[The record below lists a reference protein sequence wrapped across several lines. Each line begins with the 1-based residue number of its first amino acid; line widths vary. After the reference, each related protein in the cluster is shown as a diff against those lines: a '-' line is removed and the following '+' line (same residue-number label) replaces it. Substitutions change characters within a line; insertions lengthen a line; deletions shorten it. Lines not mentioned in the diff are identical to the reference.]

1 MRNISFRHWII
12 KKIGTTRIAVLSFVF
27 IILLGSLLLSLPI
40 SNLENTGNDVSY
52 LNHLFVATS
61 ATCVTGLVPYPL
73 ASQYTTFGFIVIATL
88 IQIGGL
94 GVMTLFAFILTLLK
108 EKLYQSEKR
117 LLHDTLNTSS
127 LSEIPRFLHKIFK
140 YTFTFEMIGF
150 ILLAFKFVPKFGVS
164 KGLFSSL
171 FLSISAFCNAGMDS
185 FSMNSLIDYV
195 NDPLINFVIPMLIIM
210 GGLGFSVWF
219 DLSSSFKK
227 MSKTFHK
234 GDIIYALKHLQIHT
248 KLVLLMTSAL
258 IIFGFVSTYLIE
270 FNNPNTLGPLNALE
284 KMYPA
289 FFTSITLRTAGFAT
303 LDMGLCRPASLFIMI
318 FLMLIGGSPGGTA
331 GGIKTTTMSIT
342 LRTAGFATLDMGL
355 CRPASL
361 FIMIFLMLIGGSPGG
376 TAGGI
381 KTTTMLVIIITIVTL
396 AKDESADINIW
407 RRRIT
412 TKTFMR
418 SMIIASYYFVFL
430 FIALMILLVS
440 DPELS
445 LMTLMYEATSAI
457 ATVGL
462 SMNATGLLSEV
473 GRFVIICLMLF
484 GRVGPMSIVLFM
496 MRNHKVKK
504 GSIHYPHADVLI
516 G

>member
-195 NDPLINFVIPMLIIM
+195 NDPLINFAIPMLIIM
-210 GGLGFSVWF
+210 GGLGFSVWL

-270 FNNPNTLGPLNALE
+270 FNNPNTLGSLNALE

-289 FFTSITLRTAGFAT
+289 FFT
-303 LDMGLCRPASLFIMI
+303 
-318 FLMLIGGSPGGTA
+318 
-331 GGIKTTTMSIT
+331 SIT

-396 AKDESADINIW
+396 AKDESAYINIW

>member
-27 IILLGSLLLSLPI
+27 IILLGSVLLSLPI

-331 GGIKTTTMSIT
+331 GGIKTTTM
-342 LRTAGFATLDMGL
+342 
-355 CRPASL
+355 
-361 FIMIFLMLIGGSPGG
+361 
-376 TAGGI
+376 
-381 KTTTMLVIIITIVTL
+381 LVIIITIVTL

>member
-150 ILLAFKFVPKFGVS
+150 ILLAFKFVPKYGVS

-195 NDPLINFVIPMLIIM
+195 NDPLINFAIPMLIIM

-289 FFTSITLRTAGFAT
+289 FFT
-303 LDMGLCRPASLFIMI
+303 
-318 FLMLIGGSPGGTA
+318 
-331 GGIKTTTMSIT
+331 SIT

>member
-219 DLSSSFKK
+219 DLSSSFIK

-289 FFTSITLRTAGFAT
+289 FFT
-303 LDMGLCRPASLFIMI
+303 
-318 FLMLIGGSPGGTA
+318 
-331 GGIKTTTMSIT
+331 SIT

>member
-1 MRNISFRHWII
+1 MRKISFRHWII

-331 GGIKTTTMSIT
+331 GGIKTTTM
-342 LRTAGFATLDMGL
+342 
-355 CRPASL
+355 
-361 FIMIFLMLIGGSPGG
+361 
-376 TAGGI
+376 
-381 KTTTMLVIIITIVTL
+381 LVIIITIVTL

>member
-1 MRNISFRHWII
+1 M
-12 KKIGTTRIAVLSFVF
+12 V
-27 IILLGSLLLSLPI
+27 
-40 SNLENTGNDVSY
+40 
-52 LNHLFVATS
+52 
-61 ATCVTGLVPYPL
+61 
-73 ASQYTTFGFIVIATL
+73 
-88 IQIGGL
+88 
-94 GVMTLFAFILTLLK
+94 
-108 EKLYQSEKR
+108 
-117 LLHDTLNTSS
+117 
-127 LSEIPRFLHKIFK
+127 
-140 YTFTFEMIGF
+140 
-150 ILLAFKFVPKFGVS
+150 
-164 KGLFSSL
+164 
-171 FLSISAFCNAGMDS
+171 
-185 FSMNSLIDYV
+185 
-195 NDPLINFVIPMLIIM
+195 
-210 GGLGFSVWF
+210 
-219 DLSSSFKK
+219 
-227 MSKTFHK
+227 
-234 GDIIYALKHLQIHT
+234 
-248 KLVLLMTSAL
+248 
-258 IIFGFVSTYLIE
+258 
-270 FNNPNTLGPLNALE
+270 
-284 KMYPA
+284 
-289 FFTSITLRTAGFAT
+289 
-303 LDMGLCRPASLFIMI
+303 
-318 FLMLIGGSPGGTA
+318 
-331 GGIKTTTMSIT
+331 
-342 LRTAGFATLDMGL
+342 L

>member
-331 GGIKTTTMSIT
+331 GGIKTTTM
-342 LRTAGFATLDMGL
+342 
-355 CRPASL
+355 
-361 FIMIFLMLIGGSPGG
+361 
-376 TAGGI
+376 
-381 KTTTMLVIIITIVTL
+381 LVIIITIVTL

>member
-150 ILLAFKFVPKFGVS
+150 ILLAFKFVPKYGVS

-331 GGIKTTTMSIT
+331 GGIKTTTM
-342 LRTAGFATLDMGL
+342 
-355 CRPASL
+355 
-361 FIMIFLMLIGGSPGG
+361 
-376 TAGGI
+376 
-381 KTTTMLVIIITIVTL
+381 LVIIITIVTL

>member
-318 FLMLIGGSPGGTA
+318 FLMLIGGSPGEQ
-331 GGIKTTTMSIT
+331 
-342 LRTAGFATLDMGL
+342 
-355 CRPASL
+355 
-361 FIMIFLMLIGGSPGG
+361 
-376 TAGGI
+376 
-381 KTTTMLVIIITIVTL
+381 LVVL
-396 AKDESADINIW
+396 KQRQCW
-407 RRRIT
+407 
-412 TKTFMR
+412 
-418 SMIIASYYFVFL
+418 
-430 FIALMILLVS
+430 
-440 DPELS
+440 LS
-445 LMTLMYEATSAI
+445 LSQL
-457 ATVGL
+457 
-462 SMNATGLLSEV
+462 
-473 GRFVIICLMLF
+473 
-484 GRVGPMSIVLFM
+484 
-496 MRNHKVKK
+496 
-504 GSIHYPHADVLI
+504 
-516 G
+516 

>member
-195 NDPLINFVIPMLIIM
+195 NDPLINFAIPMLIIM

-289 FFTSITLRTAGFAT
+289 FFT
-303 LDMGLCRPASLFIMI
+303 
-318 FLMLIGGSPGGTA
+318 
-331 GGIKTTTMSIT
+331 SIT

>member
-234 GDIIYALKHLQIHT
+234 ADIIYALKHLQIHT

-289 FFTSITLRTAGFAT
+289 FFT
-303 LDMGLCRPASLFIMI
+303 
-318 FLMLIGGSPGGTA
+318 
-331 GGIKTTTMSIT
+331 SIT

>member
-61 ATCVTGLVPYPL
+61 ATCVTGLVSYPL

-331 GGIKTTTMSIT
+331 GGIKTTTM
-342 LRTAGFATLDMGL
+342 
-355 CRPASL
+355 
-361 FIMIFLMLIGGSPGG
+361 
-376 TAGGI
+376 
-381 KTTTMLVIIITIVTL
+381 LVIIITIVTL

>member
-12 KKIGTTRIAVLSFVF
+12 KKVGTTRIAVLSFVF

-331 GGIKTTTMSIT
+331 GGIKTTTM
-342 LRTAGFATLDMGL
+342 
-355 CRPASL
+355 
-361 FIMIFLMLIGGSPGG
+361 
-376 TAGGI
+376 
-381 KTTTMLVIIITIVTL
+381 LVIIITIVTL

>member
-108 EKLYQSEKR
+108 EKLYQSEKK

-331 GGIKTTTMSIT
+331 GGIKTTTM
-342 LRTAGFATLDMGL
+342 
-355 CRPASL
+355 
-361 FIMIFLMLIGGSPGG
+361 
-376 TAGGI
+376 
-381 KTTTMLVIIITIVTL
+381 LVIIITIVTL

>member
-150 ILLAFKFVPKFGVS
+150 ILLAFKFVPKLGVS

-331 GGIKTTTMSIT
+331 GGIKTTTM
-342 LRTAGFATLDMGL
+342 
-355 CRPASL
+355 
-361 FIMIFLMLIGGSPGG
+361 
-376 TAGGI
+376 
-381 KTTTMLVIIITIVTL
+381 LVIIITIVTL